1 MKVRDLFRLLANED
15 LDAEVMVSVDMMLS
29 RSDPRPGVLIVPT
42 RCIEAGRF
50 VDGSMAGQPWVS
62 VIGTDAWGLS
72 PGSTPKH
79 DVVPSDNAAWAAKV
93 IRSKGWCGRITVEGE
108 PPREVGCILP
118 AGHDDGVHDKAPVA
132 SEKAPKHEEWCVICK
147 REPRDHTDAEYRAC
161 MAACGLAPVSRSSE
175 AQGEQP
181 GGGDQA
187 EGRVW
192 NGCGC
197 VCRECLRYAQNT
209 HTVCIYSCALRT
221 RTTAAPMPCK
231 ADSEWGCDAR
241 KKLGIARGALIEA
254 ANMVTDAPTF
264 DGDEEIIAM
273 LDEAV
278 KETGQPQPCAP
289 SGPSSCPVPMVG
301 RAWDCSQCKRRI
313 WDNEQDHHV
322 TPWACPYG
330 CGSTSRLVRATPFT
344 RAAKKAE
351 HG

>member
-42 RCIEAGRF
+42 RCVEAGRF

-72 PGSTPKH
+72 PGSPPKH

-93 IRSKGWCGRITVEGE
+93 IRSKGWCGRVTVEGE

-118 AGHDDGVHDKAPVA
+118 AGHDDGVHDETSA
-132 SEKAPKHEEWCVICK
+132 KHEEWCVICK
-147 REPRDHTDAEYRAC
+147 REPRDHTEGEYRAC
-161 MAACGLAPVSRSSE
+161 MTACGLTPVSRSSE

-197 VCRECLRYAQNT
+197 VCRECLRYAQKT

-221 RTTAAPMPCK
+221 RTTAAPMPGAAAEGVGLRLAAQIIFDMTEFYQQDSRGLK
-231 ADSEWGCDAR
+231 ALDDV
-241 KKLGIARGALIEA
+241 RGAILERA
-254 ANMVTDAPTF
+254 GLPRNTQ
-264 DGDEEIIAM
+264 GS
-273 LDEAV
+273 AV
-278 KETGQPQPCAP
+278 PAHA
-289 SGPSSCPVPMVG
+289 SAPSSCPVPMVG

-330 CGSTSRLVRATPFT
+330 CGSTSRLVPETPIL
-344 RAAKKAE
+344 AP
-351 HG
+351 

>member
-42 RCIEAGRF
+42 RCVEAGRF

-72 PGSTPKH
+72 PGSPPKH
-79 DVVPSDNAAWAAKV
+79 DVVPSDPLPGLLQVHEGVGLRLAAQIIFDMTEFYQQDSRGLKA
-93 IRSKGWCGRITVEGE
+93 
-108 PPREVGCILP
+108 L
-118 AGHDDGVHDKAPVA
+118 DDV
-132 SEKAPKHEEWCVICK
+132 
-147 REPRDHTDAEYRAC
+147 
-161 MAACGLAPVSRSSE
+161 
-175 AQGEQP
+175 
-181 GGGDQA
+181 
-187 EGRVW
+187 
-192 NGCGC
+192 
-197 VCRECLRYAQNT
+197 
-209 HTVCIYSCALRT
+209 
-221 RTTAAPMPCK
+221 
-231 ADSEWGCDAR
+231 
-241 KKLGIARGALIEA
+241 RGAILERA
-254 ANMVTDAPTF
+254 GLPRNTQ
-264 DGDEEIIAM
+264 GS
-273 LDEAV
+273 AV
-278 KETGQPQPCAP
+278 PAHA
-289 SGPSSCPVPMVG
+289 SAPSSCPVPMVG